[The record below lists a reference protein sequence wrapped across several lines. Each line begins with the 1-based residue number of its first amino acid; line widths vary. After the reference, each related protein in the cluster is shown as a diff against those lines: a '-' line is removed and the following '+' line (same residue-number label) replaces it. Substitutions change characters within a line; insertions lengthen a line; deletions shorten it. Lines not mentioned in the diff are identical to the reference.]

1 VRVFSRALTRRPGRS
16 LADGIS
22 TAGLG
27 KPSLELAKAQ
37 HRAYVRALEDCGLT
51 VEVLAAADEYPDAV
65 FIEDVAVCTPSCVI
79 LTRPGA
85 ASRRGEAAL
94 VAADLARRFD
104 CVERIEDGSL
114 DGGDVMMVGT
124 HFFIGLSGRTDAAG
138 ARQMREI
145 LARHGLTGST
155 VSFEG
160 MLHLKTGLSYLENGV
175 LLATAQAAAH
185 PQFADFRVLDVPH
198 DEAFAANSVWVND
211 RVVMPSGY
219 PRTRARIEAAGY
231 TVVEVDTSEFRK
243 LDGGVSCLSLRY

>member
-1 VRVFSRALTRRPGRS
+1 MFTRALTRRPSRS
-16 LADGIS
+16 LAHGIS

-27 KPSLELAKAQ
+27 KPSLELARTQ

-51 VEVLAAADEYPDAV
+51 VEILAAADEYPDAV

-145 LARHGLTGST
+145 LARHH
-155 VSFEG
+155 VDIVDH
-160 MLHLKTGLSYLENGV
+160 MPDI
-175 LLATAQAAAH
+175 AAV
-185 PQFADFRVLDVPH
+185 R
-198 DEAFAANSVWVND
+198 
-211 RVVMPSGY
+211 
-219 PRTRARIEAAGY
+219 
-231 TVVEVDTSEFRK
+231 
-243 LDGGVSCLSLRY
+243 